1 MKNIKV
7 LLGILSMIIVLSS
20 CSKFLEEDPKS
31 LISTDKFYKTNA
43 DVISATNAIYL
54 ALRDDVTGSI
64 SPIWM
69 AEMTTDDSKTNP
81 GAAQVQERLEVENL
95 IYASRHVFIRN
106 IWNSTY
112 KAIGYANTLLAN
124 VDTIATP
131 ELSKTTVRR
140 SFGEA
145 RFLRAYLYTR
155 LVQLYGDVPLIVTP
169 VDDNT
174 FFPKRTPKAE
184 IYKQIIADLQYAEE
198 NLVNNYAYN
207 NENGGRATKVAAKAL
222 LGYVY
227 LVMGGYPMNDNTK
240 WQASADKLKEIIDKK
255 SGFLVDI
262 MPAYRDIFDVTKKAT
277 NKENIFYYKGVSGQ
291 TANFLAYTRLQ
302 YWYFQFASIIPTKEA
317 IDTMYNFNDTRKTIS
332 LARKTSST
340 TIGPITPGTA
350 TPIVNKYI
358 DNLANSL
365 DNQNDY
371 PALRYSDV
379 VLMYA
384 EALIEVGGT
393 ANLDLALTSINSV
406 RKPHSGL
413 PDLTYTTQDDL
424 RQKLRVERRRE
435 LAYEGKRY
443 YDLIRWNIFIPTM
456 KAHMAKEYGKPITD
470 YDYINENRLLLP
482 LPYIDLVAN
491 PNLTQ
496 NPGY

>member
-20 CSKFLEEDPKS
+20 CNKFLEEDPKS
-31 LISTDKFYKTNA
+31 LISADKFYKTSA
-43 DVISATNAIYL
+43 DVISATNAIYF

-81 GAAQVQERLEVENL
+81 GAAQVQERIEVENL

-106 IWNSTY
+106 IWNSAY
-112 KAIGYANTLLAN
+112 KAIGYANSVLTN

-131 ELSKTTVRR
+131 ELSRATVRR

-145 RFLRAYLYTR
+145 RFIRAYLYTR
-155 LVQLYGDVPLIVTP
+155 LVQLYGDVPLVLTP
-169 VDDNT
+169 ADDAT
-174 FFPKRTPKAE
+174 LFPKRTPKADV
-184 IYKQIIADLQYAEE
+184 YKQIIEDLQYAEE
-198 NLVNNYAYN
+198 NLVNNYTYN
-207 NENGGRATKVAAKAL
+207 NNDGGRATKVAAKAL

-240 WQASADKLKEIIDKK
+240 WQAAADKFKEIIDKK
-255 SGFLVDI
+255 ATYGLDI
-262 MPAYRDIFDVTKKAT
+262 MPVYKDIFDVTLKAT

-291 TANFLAYTRLQ
+291 SANFLAYTRLQ
-302 YWYFQFASIIPTKEA
+302 YWYIQFASIIPTKDA
-317 IDTMYNFNDTRKTIS
+317 VDSLYNLADTRRPIT
-332 LARKTSST
+332 LARKSGTS
-340 TIGPITPGTA
+340 IIAITSGTS
-350 TPIVNKYI
+350 TPIVRKYI

-371 PALRYSDV
+371 HALRYSDV

-384 EALIEVGGT
+384 EALIELGGG
-393 ANLDLALTSINSV
+393 ANLDLALTHINSV

-413 PDLTYTTQDDL
+413 PDLTYTTQNDL
-424 RQKLRVERRRE
+424 RQKLRAERRSE

-443 YDLIRWNIFIPTM
+443 YDLIRWNTFIPTM

-470 YDYINENRLLLP
+470 FDYINENRLLLP